1 LTYALTLGYVAFIK
15 NNITKENFMEQH
27 SNAEKQARYRK
38 KEQLRRQAD
47 KILHKWQTEPWKHHL
62 KSLQEVNHLLEAAI
76 KLPSGW
82 TDEDYLNAET
92 RLYHVYSEVVS
103 PVNQLSNDVR
113 ESRNITHES
122 ICPADLPKI
131 NANLM
136 RAEESTNALAF
147 HIISALKLSG
157 CNEADQ
163 AAALMEAMRFVGR
176 NLTNNREVPFS
187 QATAMCLTTINPIIY
202 PRPNWYPEKLA
213 NTLSQYIHPDVLQE
227 IARLLTNNRI
237 EK

>member
-1 LTYALTLGYVAFIK
+1 
-15 NNITKENFMEQH
+15 MEQH

-38 KEQLRRQAD
+38 KEQLKRQAGQ
-47 KILHKWQTEPWKHHL
+47 ILRKWQSEPWKHHL
-62 KSLQEVNHLLEAAI
+62 KSLEEVNHLIEAAI

-82 TDEDYLNAET
+82 TEEDYLNAEK

-113 ESRNITHES
+113 ESRNIAYES

-131 NANLM
+131 NADLA
-136 RAEESTNALAF
+136 RAEEKTNALAF

-157 CNEADQ
+157 CNEDDQ

-176 NLTNNREVPFS
+176 NLTNNKETPYS
-187 QATAMCLTTINPIIY
+187 QATTMCLTTVNPICT
-202 PRPNWYPEKLA
+202 RPTWYVEKLV
-213 NTLSQYIHPDVLQE
+213 NMLSQHLHPDLLQE
-227 IARLLTNNRI
+227 IAQLLINNKSGKDNGI
-237 EK
+237 N